1 MKRFMALLS
10 CAALGLAACAP
21 KDEVKLLPAEAF
33 ETSIDGA
40 QTSLYTI
47 KGDKITVQITN
58 FGARIV
64 SIWAPDRKG
73 RMGDVAVGYENI
85 DRYIN
90 FQGERFMGPV
100 VGPVANRI
108 GGASFEIDGEVFE
121 TPKNDNGVNTL
132 HGGEF
137 GLDKVVW
144 DVFTYSSDTIIF
156 EYDRPDGQ
164 DGFPGNLHVTLLYML
179 NEHNELVIRYLAN
192 TDKVTPVNLSHHSF
206 FNLAGEDAGSI
217 EGHLM
222 WIDADAY
229 TPIDSLSIPT
239 GEILPVEDTPFD
251 FRQEHAIGE
260 MIAADDPQIA
270 CANGYDH
277 NWVLN
282 GEAGTLREVVTVYEP
297 ESGRMLTVST
307 DQPGMQMYSGNFF
320 DGATTIGKRGKPLG
334 FRSSFVLEA
343 QKFPDSMNHP
353 DFTDILLYPDEDYT
367 QTTVYEFSVR

>member
-1 MKRFMALLS
+1 MKKYLIGILAVLALAS
-10 CAALGLAACAP
+10 CGQKKGLPLIPEKNFADSLAGR
-21 KDEVKLLPAEAF
+21 EVKL
-33 ETSIDGA
+33 
-40 QTSLYTI
+40 YTLHR
-47 KGDKITVQITN
+47 GDITLQVTN
-58 FGARIV
+58 YGARVV
-64 SIWAPDRKG
+64 SLFTPDREGKFA
-73 RMGDVAVGYENI
+73 DIVAGHKTLAEYVNPT
-85 DRYIN
+85 
-90 FQGERFMGPV
+90 GERYLGAC

-108 GGASFEIDGEVFE
+108 GGASFEIDGELFE

-260 MIAADDPQIA
+260 MLAAADPQVA

-277 NWVLN
+277 TWVLN

>member
-1 MKRFMALLS
+1 MKKYLIGILAVLALAS
-10 CAALGLAACAP
+10 CGQKKGLPLIPEKNFADSLAGR
-21 KDEVKLLPAEAF
+21 EVKL
-33 ETSIDGA
+33 
-40 QTSLYTI
+40 YTLHR
-47 KGDKITVQITN
+47 GDITLQVTN
-58 FGARIV
+58 YGARVV
-64 SIWAPDRKG
+64 SLFTPDREGKFA
-73 RMGDVAVGYENI
+73 DIVAGHKTLAEYVNPT
-85 DRYIN
+85 
-90 FQGERFMGPV
+90 GERYLGAC

-108 GGASFEIDGEVFE
+108 GGASFEIDGELFE
-121 TPKNDNGVNTL
+121 TPKNDN
-132 HGGEF
+132 
-137 GLDKVVW
+137 
-144 DVFTYSSDTIIF
+144 
-156 EYDRPDGQ
+156 DRPDGQ